1 MSLRSVRSGG
11 PAKSTLSVTEEVP
24 VPRQLSDVAAP
35 PPLAL
40 PAAGP
45 LHPPHPQPPLVVL
58 PTPRL
63 PGGKGHA
70 VAQSLV
76 GLAGAAEVVALVDVS
91 RSVTRPET
99 EGVAAVHAAANVPLV
114 TGSAAIHGSAGPA
127 GAAGAGLRPVAA
139 AAERGGT
146 AGITGEAEVA
156 VRAAAGGNRKPP
168 ARTGRETGGKRGA
181 GAMKRIRG
189 RKRKI

>member
-1 MSLRSVRSGG
+1 MRSGG

-24 VPRQLSDVAAP
+24 APRQLSDVAAP

-45 LHPPHPQPPLVVL
+45 LHPPHPQSPLIVL
-58 PTPRL
+58 PAPRL

-70 VAQSLV
+70 AARPLV
-76 GLAGAAEVVALVDVS
+76 GLAGAAEVVALADVS
-91 RSVTRPET
+91 RSATRPET
-99 EGVAAVHAAANVPLV
+99 EGVAAVHAAPNVPLV

-127 GAAGAGLRPVAA
+127 GAAGAGLRPA

-146 AGITGEAEVA
+146 AGTTGAAEVA

-168 ARTGRETGGKRGA
+168 VRTGRETGGKRGA
-181 GAMKRIRG
+181 EAMKRIRG
-189 RKRKI
+189 RKI